1 MQEFSFVAV
10 VLFVSFASS
19 AVLVPFLIK
28 YAVKKKIFDH
38 PDERKT
44 HKQPVPY
51 LGGVAIYFGFLVG
64 VSVVYHYLDWIESED
79 FYVLLIGSLGI
90 VALGL
95 YDDLVGT
102 NAKIK
107 FTIQTIVAVFVVYSG
122 IYVPEIT
129 NPFSGESIQ
138 LHWLG
143 PILTIFWIVF
153 ITNSFNLLDGLDGLA
168 SGISIITIIFM
179 LFFAIL
185 SMDMNILGLLTSIL
199 GGVLGFFIFNVPPA
213 KIYMGDTGSLLIGF
227 LISILCIMPS
237 SKGPYSIAVLVPTIL
252 TAIPIIDTIMAIFRR
267 AKSGVKIF
275 SADKKHLHHRI
286 LHLSNSYK
294 KTLLIIYGVNFY
306 ICLHAILAYF
316 LPNQFR
322 IILFFILA
330 QDILFGIYVLR
341 LIERIMLR

>member
-1 MQEFSFVAV
+1 MP
-10 VLFVSFASS
+10 L
-19 AVLVPFLIK
+19 LIK
-28 YAVKKKIFDH
+28 IAVNKKIFDH
-38 PDERKT
+38 PSARKT
-44 HKQPVPY
+44 HKRPVPY

-64 VSVVYHYLDWIESED
+64 IWVAFRYLGWIKPED
-79 FYVLLIGSLGI
+79 FYVLMIGSVCI

-107 FTIQTIVAVFVVYSG
+107 LTVQTIVALFVVYSG
-122 IYVPEIT
+122 IYVSEIT
-129 NPFSGESIQ
+129 NPFAEGSIE

-143 PILTIFWIVF
+143 PVLTTFWIIF

-168 SGISIITIIFM
+168 SGISIITIMFM
-179 LFFAIL
+179 LFFALL
-185 SMDMNILGLLTSIL
+185 SMDMNILGLLAALL
-199 GGVLGFFIFNVPPA
+199 GGILGFFIFNVPPA

-227 LISILCIMPS
+227 LIAILCIMPS
-237 SKGPYSIAVLVPTIL
+237 SKGPYSIAVLIPTIL

-267 AKSGVKIF
+267 AKGGTKIF

-294 KTLLIIYGVNFY
+294 KTLFIIYGVNFY

-322 IILFFILA
+322 IVLFFILV
-330 QDILFGIYVLR
+330 QDILFGIYILR
-341 LIERIMLR
+341 FIERIMLK